1 MRYATVLTRVVLASF
16 LLGASA
22 TFAVAQTVRVT
33 AADATIYLN
42 PDASSPAMTVVKA
55 GTLLETAG
63 LKGEFFIVVLPAD
76 ASGLRRMGYIAASAV
91 EPVAGQAA
99 AAPAEP
105 AAATAPAP
113 FGLPPAV
120 PKGSHRSLEL
130 GGYIGTNRNL
140 TGLNEAFATGLAL
153 GGLYDVTFVENMSSP
168 WTAGVTFGAARG
180 RYVVATAEFAYTHAA
195 DSDFTAYVPYYYGYY
210 YYDYE
215 EVTLRMRADLYEM
228 TFGAH
233 VNIPVPRVT
242 PYVGGG
248 AGAVWLRIKAEGT
261 NAAASDISMSDTSEA
276 DWTAY
281 FAVGARI
288 FITERFGVRPEYRA
302 IWMPDLRYSRF
313 GVGVFTRF

>member
-1 MRYATVLTRVVLASF
+1 MRYATVLTRVVLAGF
-16 LLGASA
+16 LIGASA
-22 TFAVAQTVRVT
+22 APAIAQTVRVT
-33 AADATIYLN
+33 ASDATVYLN
-42 PDASSPAMTVVKA
+42 PDTSSPAITVVKA

-63 LKGEFFIVVLPAD
+63 LKGEFFIIVLPAD

-91 EPVAGQAA
+91 EPVAGQAT
-99 AAPAEP
+99 APAEP
-105 AAATAPAP
+105 AAAPPPARV
-113 FGLPPAV
+113 GLPPAA
-120 PKGSHRSLEL
+120 PRASHRGLEL

-140 TGLNEAFATGLAL
+140 TGLNEAFASGLEM

-168 WTAGVTFGAARG
+168 WTAGVTFGAAPG
-180 RYVVATAEFAYTHAA
+180 RWVVAMAEFAYTHAA
-195 DSDFTAYVPYYYGYY
+195 DSDFTGYVPYYYNYY

-248 AGAVWLRIKAEGT
+248 VGAIWLRMKAEGT
-261 NAAASDISMSDTSEA
+261 NAATSDISMSDTSEA

-302 IWMPDLRYSRF
+302 VWMPDLRFSRF